1 MDSDGDFYIGNT
13 KYSAQSGEQ
22 KTFDVPTPTV
32 TGEDP
37 NRLSVVFDEVIVKE
51 RILVEGGKSKQILS
65 QFDGPVTFNG
75 AVRMNDRLVLN
86 DKLKIGDTTDASSC
100 NDAKAALRVLGGVAI
115 GKKLFACGNID
126 TESDLNVDGNTTLGD
141 ASSDTLTVKAT
152 STFDSTVNVN
162 ANIEMGDNN
171 RLKLG
176 DGDDL
181 QIFHDGSNS
190 NIQDNGTGALILRTN
205 DAFFVRGIDSNS
217 NTSTMI
223 NANVGFGVTLRY
235 NNFVKFE
242 TQANGAKVHDNLEVT
257 ERLNVGQDG
266 TNICAKF
273 GNGDEVQINVTNNG
287 TIQTK
292 NSEGHFRGIADKSD
306 FVLIK
311 ASARGG
317 SDEKPLLMVS
327 DGNGVGEVPSP
338 LGGGTADI
346 GAYAQIRRDMQ
357 IRFSEKRNELV
368 CAGDIVAFA
377 SDDRLK
383 TNKVGISNALEKV
396 NALSGFTFDWTE
408 WACEQGG
415 QFDPTKRFVGVSA
428 QEVEKVLPE
437 AVSPAP
443 FNNDYLTVRYEKI
456 VPLLIEA
463 IKELSDKVS
472 NLEERLNN

>member
-1 MDSDGDFYIGNT
+1 
-13 KYSAQSGEQ
+13 
-22 KTFDVPTPTV
+22 
-32 TGEDP
+32 
-37 NRLSVVFDEVIVKE
+37 
-51 RILVEGGKSKQILS
+51 
-65 QFDGPVTFNG
+65 
-75 AVRMNDRLVLN
+75 
-86 DKLKIGDTTDASSC
+86 
-100 NDAKAALRVLGGVAI
+100 
-115 GKKLFACGNID
+115 
-126 TESDLNVDGNTTLGD
+126 
-141 ASSDTLTVKAT
+141 
-152 STFDSTVNVN
+152 
-162 ANIEMGDNN
+162 
-171 RLKLG
+171 
-176 DGDDL
+176 
-181 QIFHDGSNS
+181 
-190 NIQDNGTGALILRTN
+190 
-205 DAFFVRGIDSNS
+205 
-217 NTSTMI
+217 
-223 NANVGFGVTLRY
+223 
-235 NNFVKFE
+235 
-242 TQANGAKVHDNLEVT
+242 
-257 ERLNVGQDG
+257 
-266 TNICAKF
+266 
-273 GNGDEVQINVTNNG
+273 
-287 TIQTK
+287 
-292 NSEGHFRGIADKSD
+292 
-306 FVLIK
+306 
-311 ASARGG
+311 
-317 SDEKPLLMVS
+317 MVS

-415 QFDPTKRFVGVSA
+415 QFDPNKRFVGVSA